1 MNYLL
6 KSLLT
11 WVAFAGTMFF
21 AAGAVIDAGALDG
34 GDAGAGDD
42 SLQPGASEGDGAN
55 AGDEGAAANL
65 GDDAGADA
73 SADKGDGRTLPKNV
87 QGALKT
93 LKEAHPE
100 LSKEIDELRK
110 GYFDSRGHREF
121 FKSPAEARQ
130 AKATLELVGGSEGIA
145 GLQSQVAAI
154 EMVDTAFEQ
163 GDPQVLDDIASDYPE
178 GFKKLVGPALDKL
191 QSLDPKSYAATL
203 QPHTFAAME
212 AAGLGPVLDAVSQAL
227 AANDLAKAKDLVGKS
242 LAWYQGQKQQ
252 AGTRQKTDDPE
263 RAKFETER
271 AKFRSEQETS
281 FRQDIGRQTLS
292 NQSSEINK
300 ALAPYLKSKALG
312 ADAKA
317 DLADG
322 INREVN
328 RLLKA
333 DGTYQSQVKALLAA
347 KTRDS
352 GKIVQYINAAVAE
365 AAPKAV
371 KALWA
376 RRYGTAVVTRA
387 AAGAGAGTDKT
398 KTVQQNPASSGPL
411 KISAKPKRE
420 DVDWAKTKD
429 ILYITSKA
437 YMKSGPYKGKLVSW

>member
-1 MNYLL
+1 
-6 KSLLT
+6 
-11 WVAFAGTMFF
+11 
-21 AAGAVIDAGALDG
+21 
-34 GDAGAGDD
+34 
-42 SLQPGASEGDGAN
+42 
-55 AGDEGAAANL
+55 
-65 GDDAGADA
+65 
-73 SADKGDGRTLPKNV
+73 
-87 QGALKT
+87 
-93 LKEAHPE
+93 
-100 LSKEIDELRK
+100 
-110 GYFDSRGHREF
+110 
-121 FKSPAEARQ
+121 
-130 AKATLELVGGSEGIA
+130 
-145 GLQSQVAAI
+145 
-154 EMVDTAFEQ
+154 MVDTAFEQ
-163 GDPQVLDDIASDYPE
+163 GDPKVLDDIASDFPE

-191 QSLDPKSYAATL
+191 QSLDPKSYAAAL

-212 AAGLGPVLDAVSQAL
+212 AAGLGPVLDAVGQAL
-227 AANDLAKAKDLVGKS
+227 AANDLEKAKDLIGKS

-263 RAKFETER
+263 RVKFESDKAKFQGE
-271 AKFRSEQETS
+271 KEQS
-281 FRQDIGRQTLS
+281 FRQDIGRQTLA

-300 ALAPYLKSKALG
+300 ALAPYLKSRALG

-333 DGTYQSQVKALLAA
+333 DGTYQSQVKALLAS
-347 KTRDS
+347 KTRDA

-376 RRYGTAVVTRA
+376 RRYGSSPVTSKPAVKS
-387 AAGAGAGTDKT
+387 GE
-398 KTVQQNPASSGPL
+398 QQPGVRNPANSGPV
-411 KISAKPKRE
+411 KISAKPNRD

-437 YMKSGPYKGKLVSW
+437 WMKAGPYKGKLVTW

>member
-1 MNYLL
+1 MNHIL
-6 KSLLT
+6 KSLFNWLL
-11 WVAFAGTMFF
+11 FAGTNFF
-21 AAGAVIDAGALDG
+21 AAGAVIDAGATDG
-34 GDAGAGDD
+34 ATETTVDDGTTVSDGNVAAGD
-42 SLQPGASEGDGAN
+42 GTEAGGETDGNQGTENAADK
-55 AGDEGAAANL
+55 AGD
-65 GDDAGADA
+65 
-73 SADKGDGRTLPKNV
+73 SRTLPKNV

-100 LSKEIDELRK
+100 LAKELDELRK
-110 GYFDSRGHREF
+110 GYSDSRGHREF

-145 GLQSQVAAI
+145 TLQSQVAAV

-163 GDPQVLDDIASDYPE
+163 GDPKVLDDIASDFPE
-178 GFKKLVGPALDKL
+178 GFKKLVAPALDKL

-212 AAGLGPVLDAVSQAL
+212 AAGLGPVLDAVGQAL
-227 AANDLAKAKDLVGKS
+227 AANDLEKAKDLIGKS

-263 RAKFETER
+263 RVKFESDKAKFQGE
-271 AKFRSEQETS
+271 KEQS

-292 NQSSEINK
+292 NQASEINK
-300 ALAPYLKSKALG
+300 ALAPYLKSRALG

-333 DGTYQSQVKALLAA
+333 DGTYQSQVKALLAS
-347 KTRDS
+347 KTRDA

-376 RRYGTAVVTRA
+376 RRYGSSPVTSRPAVKPGEQK
-387 AAGAGAGTDKT
+387 AG
-398 KTVQQNPASSGPL
+398 VQNPAASGPL
-411 KISAKPKRE
+411 KISAKPNRD

-437 YMKSGPYKGKLVSW
+437 YMKAGPYKGKLVTW